1 MNVEDYHKRVRIEGE
16 ICRDMAKNIILPRV
30 VEAYSCALKTN
41 EMALNQGFPG
51 VDVYAKSL
59 GEGYRDLTAAISK
72 IESALEAEHEHILA
86 AMAETR
92 KVVDALE
99 KVVSDEMWPLPK
111 YREMMFIY

>member
-1 MNVEDYHKRVRIEGE
+1 
-16 ICRDMAKNIILPRV
+16 LPKA

-51 VDVYAKSL
+51 VDVYVKSL
-59 GEGYRDLTAAISK
+59 GEGCRDLTAAISK
-72 IESALEAEHEHILA
+72 METALAGEHQDILA

-92 KVVDALE
+92 KIVDSLE

>member
-1 MNVEDYHKRVRIEGE
+1 
-16 ICRDMAKNIILPRV
+16 RDMAKNIILPKV

-51 VDVYAKSL
+51 VDAYVKSL
-59 GEGYRDLTAAISK
+59 GEGCKDLMAAIANVEK
-72 IESALEAEHEHILA
+72 ALAGEHEHILA

-92 KVVDALE
+92 KIVDALE